1 MNTMAKYLYLI
12 VFVILSFASI
22 GQQKFSIKGQVL
34 DKKDHSAFPFVNVF
48 IEGTTIGTQ
57 TNQDGTFIIK
67 NIPLGSY
74 RLVASM
80 IGYKSAIQ
88 NIEILD
94 KSLEVQISL
103 EEDSKVLNEVKVTG
117 SRDKVWE
124 KQIKEFESEFLGND
138 INKKEVKILNKEVI
152 DIDYNKETREFSAQA
167 NQPIIIE
174 NLKLGY
180 KQTYVLDGFEKKS
193 NRISYKGLSR
203 YELIEAQNNKQ
214 KTHWEENRII
224 AYQGSIRHFLKSLLN
239 NRLKEE
245 GFKAYFLNTESAK
258 SPNSPLYFD
267 CNPKEIIQPT
277 SIPNLY
283 SLTIHKP
290 MVIVYENEQLSAQF
304 SEIKPLTEIVISSE
318 GNLLDPYS
326 IEINGKMGEKRLA
339 NLLPLDFELF
349 EDNKISL
356 PQNSPRLP
364 QQIQALIEIPRE
376 KIDIKGIQSY
386 YLAGETIRLKTFIT
400 ESKLSQNT
408 KENIPSQLSIPLY
421 VEFIDLKGKKILNR
435 FTLKVEDG
443 KADLSFPTSLEL
455 PSGNYQIRAYT
466 NWMRNFSENGFFK
479 QDFTIFSQNFKREKP
494 PVSSKSVFD
503 TLIVH
508 IEGGYLVDRMKSK
521 VVIET
526 LNSLGEKIS
535 VPYSL
540 LNSQN
545 DTLTNAQTDNKGV
558 AAFDLLPKEDEK
570 YRIKVGNKDFALPSS
585 RPKGTVLT
593 VDHLSSKNQLSM
605 FVQTNE
611 ISNDTITLLLT
622 KGNHLVYWKRFQ
634 NNTPTLMI
642 NVPNNILFG
651 EITCFL
657 IDKNDNQI
665 SERVIDVNP
674 SEITIDDL
682 NKDKILLTKPLS
694 HFFQI
699 DPSLKYS
706 VEKGL
711 NLRGQIIGLD
721 GKENK
726 KELKISMVLTSTQ
739 NDTTE
744 QKLKPFFTEAKNQ
757 FVFQNIDFFGKMRA
771 TFIAPDNKVILDTL
785 TATPPISTS
794 KSKVNWSLLD
804 KIESLAELEN
814 RKNRIILERIRKEK
828 ENTVLEEVVIKAKKS
843 DPNAI
848 NGISPNVLVGEN
860 RIINQPTMSNVLNT
874 LILPRKNRF
883 GSGLKVYIEN
893 QELRQEEID
902 NIDLE
907 VNPSIVEKIL
917 IFEEAIPS
925 NYGRAT
931 CAIVIKLRRGALRG
945 NVKTNETY
953 IVEGYYKDN

>member
-1 MNTMAKYLYLI
+1 MHTVAKYLYLI
-12 VFVILSFASI
+12 VFVLLTFASS

-34 DKKDHSAFPFVNVF
+34 DKNDHSAFPFVNVF

-57 TNQDGTFIIK
+57 TNQEGTFVIK

-138 INKKEVKILNKEVI
+138 YNKKEVKILNKEVI

-180 KQTYVLDGFEKKS
+180 KQTYVLDRFDKKL

-203 YELIEAQNNKQ
+203 YELIETQNKNQ
-214 KTHWEENRII
+214 KTQWEKNRII

-245 GFKAYFLNTESAK
+245 GFKAYFLNTESTK

-267 CNPKEIIQPT
+267 CNPPEIIQPT

-283 SLTIHKP
+283 SLTILKP
-290 MVIVYENEQLSAQF
+290 MVIVYENEQLPAQF
-304 SEIKPLTEIVISSE
+304 SEIKPLSEIVISSE

-326 IEINGKMGEKRLA
+326 IEINGKMSEKRLA

-349 EDNKISL
+349 EDNKITFPQHSPLL
-356 PQNSPRLP
+356 PPEL
-364 QQIQALIEIPRE
+364 QALTEIPRE
-376 KIDIKGIQSY
+376 KIDIKGILPY
-386 YLAGETIRLKTFIT
+386 YLAGETIRLKTFVT

-421 VEFIDLKGKKILNR
+421 VEFIDLKEKKILNR
-435 FTLKVEDG
+435 FTVKLDDG
-443 KADLSFPTSLEL
+443 KADLSFTTSLDL
-455 PSGNYQIRAYT
+455 PSGNYQIRAYS
-466 NWMRNFSENGFFK
+466 NWMRNFSDNGFFK
-479 QDFTIFSQNFKREKP
+479 QDFTVFSQNFKREMP

-508 IEGGYLVDRMKSK
+508 IEGGYLVDRLKSK
-521 VVIET
+521 VAIET

-535 VPYSL
+535 VPFSL
-540 LNSQN
+540 LNSKN
-545 DTLTNAQTDNKGV
+545 DTLTNAQTDNEGIAV
-558 AAFDLLPKEDEK
+558 FDLLPKGGVV
-570 YRIKVGNKDFALPSS
+570 YRIKVGNKNFALPSS
-585 RPKGTVLT
+585 LPKGTVLT
-593 VDHLSSKNQLSM
+593 VDHLSSKNQLSL
-605 FVQTNE
+605 FIQTNE
-611 ISNDTITLLLT
+611 ISNDTITLLLA

-634 NNTPTLMI
+634 NNTPTLFI
-642 NVPNNILFG
+642 NVPKDILFG
-651 EITCFL
+651 EINCFL
-657 IDKNDNQI
+657 IDKNGNQI
-665 SERVIDVNP
+665 SERMIDVNP
-674 SEITIDDL
+674 SEISTNDF

-699 DPSLKYS
+699 DKSLKYS

-711 NLRGQIIGLD
+711 NLRGQIVGLD

-726 KELKISMVLTSTQ
+726 KEVKLSMVLTSTQ

-744 QKLKPFFTEAKNQ
+744 QKLKPFFTVAKNQ

-771 TFIAPDNKVILDTL
+771 TFITPENKVILDTL

-794 KSKVNWSLLD
+794 KSTINWNLLD
-804 KIESLAELEN
+804 KTESLAELEN
-814 RKNRIILERIRKEK
+814 RKNRIIFERIRKEK

-843 DPNAI
+843 DPNEI
-848 NGISPNVLVGEN
+848 NGISPSVMVSEN

-883 GSGLKVYIEN
+883 GPGLKVYIEN
-893 QELRQEEID
+893 QELSQVEVD

-907 VNPSIVEKIL
+907 INPSIVEKIL
-917 IFEEAIPS
+917 IFEETIPS

-931 CAIVIKLRRGALRG
+931 CAIVIKLRRGVSRG
-945 NVKTNETY
+945 NFKSNEAF
-953 IVEGYYKDN
+953 IVEGYYKSN